1 MGDKL
6 LHRIKE
12 STIIKTLIHLLKQI
26 KPPGFEGMN
35 LYELILF
42 VAGSFKKGNFS
53 IRSAA
58 ISFNLI
64 LSIFPLLLVILA
76 LIPYIPLDGFQ
87 MQVLSEI
94 ALFIP
99 ENMTELLL
107 PTLEDLILKKHYVVL
122 SVGFI
127 LTIYYASNSINTIL
141 MSFNSSFQI
150 ELKRHPV
157 KQRIIALGVSL
168 IWAVFSIGAFILIV
182 LGEQLVTILQEG
194 LSLNESITYFAG
206 HSIKWF
212 IVFFMLI
219 FGISILYNFGNPETK
234 KFKFTSAG
242 ASLAAFVIILASFG
256 FLQYATH
263 FGSYNELYGSLGS
276 LIVLLLWLNLCSRIL
291 LVGFELTTKVEIKKE
306 SQRQEVSAEKN

>member
-94 ALFIP
+94 
-99 ENMTELLL
+99 
-107 PTLEDLILKKHYVVL
+107 
-122 SVGFI
+122 
-127 LTIYYASNSINTIL
+127 
-141 MSFNSSFQI
+141 
-150 ELKRHPV
+150 
-157 KQRIIALGVSL
+157 IIATNIGRFNFEETLRGV
-168 IWAVFSIGAFILIV
+168 IRRV
-182 LGEQLVTILQEG
+182 
-194 LSLNESITYFAG
+194 YFD
-206 HSIKWF
+206 HLLRIKQYQ
-212 IVFFMLI
+212 
-219 FGISILYNFGNPETK
+219 YNTN
-234 KFKFTSAG
+234 
-242 ASLAAFVIILASFG
+242 VI
-256 FLQYATH
+256 
-263 FGSYNELYGSLGS
+263 
-276 LIVLLLWLNLCSRIL
+276 
-291 LVGFELTTKVEIKKE
+291 
-306 SQRQEVSAEKN
+306 